1 MSMTGSLMQPYEGSA
16 GGVTRAGKRIMTVS
30 PSSKSP
36 PSTSPGPSSAPN
48 GGPSPGGPNGNPPCS
63 LPSSASSSSSCSAAA
78 SSASS
83 SSLTRRSSASG
94 HHHHRHHHHHSK
106 RRRDSEDCCC
116 CCCRFLGRKLH
127 LNSLWSVWYGFV
139 ALVLEACVISAALKR
154 MAAVVELPWPAQ
166 DPPPLGTFPLHP
178 GPGIEMTVCLGLGAL
193 AVVLVPPFL
202 FAAVFKVGNLANDG
216 YKHGVQLDAC
226 SRDPS
231 GLSLGGGGSGG
242 GGSGGLLGSL
252 WTHGGPTAPFLHL
265 VSAFCLLLARLI
277 MEARL
282 IQAGFL
288 PKDAIWR
295 TDLDFLG
302 IHRDRLVLLN
312 FLSSTFNS
320 STPLPPSLPT
330 PLSLDEV
337 ILNGTASSVLQM
349 TTTTTLPPTTTT
361 LTTTSSTTSFPSL
374 PPPSASAVTAPS
386 PMPSPDDDGDLWDGG
401 AVWWG
406 SGPISTEF
414 LNYALALTAYAVR
427 YPSVFWRTSK
437 PLASLLSVQLAANAI
452 YALLSFASIS
462 VLYKVQVVRAADGSF
477 GNDAVAAGADSQSFL
492 LSFFSS
498 LHGRGSE
505 GRSAGGAGSGNNGPF
520 LLNPLVT
527 LALFVLSGALV
538 LASSLVLY
546 LYGLCRLRSFLGR
559 QRERGRLITV
569 PGSLGEGAGG
579 GGGGWGYFSHCAAL
593 CVLISLG
600 VCEAPLL
607 HDAALVYRGSL
618 DGAVLAGSIAAVMH
632 LLLWLLAWL
641 ILTAK
646 RRWAFK
652 VRVTVARAT
661 VRASPRS
668 VQLLTDVEL
677 ASRRHNRRPHCGSS
691 GSDSSAGVPLL
702 VVGNGRAYAVSE
714 TTPRKAIMGV
724 VQRTI
729 LEQQQ
734 QRQRQRK
741 GISPGEDGEDSGGGM
756 GDGDLLDDDDDGEQ
770 VYWLR
775 PQQTVLRTVSP
786 KPSPDS
792 ERLTW
797 LHRKNSSSSGGT
809 KLKVTFDDSLNTG
822 SNGSGARKL
831 KVLSKVPKTALA
843 VGRGKLKGTGNGPDL
858 VGEQNGS
865 RSRIGRRRN
874 PLLSDSEDF
883 SGEDCEGAVP
893 EDDGDYATLREVPM
907 PVGDDEDTPSED
919 AKFQGSV
926 TPRCLRRADSG
937 MPHEEDVTPRSES
950 VSTESSGGSPPE
962 HSGHSDE
969 TSSGIHSNSSGE
981 TGHNGQQGIQVVT
994 VGPSRRSTSVDDLVT
1009 TEQAP
1014 RTTAAPWRSF
1024 SLQRNVQPPT
1034 SEDCGDFPP
1043 PPPPPPLEES
1053 TVVIRRKQSRP
1064 KTTDLTQAEPFGR
1077 STNMRMT
1084 SFTDQPDGSRSS
1096 ITTGSTVG
1104 NSAGPSRVIPS
1115 SSPSLQ
1121 PQPIKDYQ
1129 SRVLASGTA
1138 SLPPQHHPPH
1148 QGFQLAAGGR
1158 GGCHSFPR
1166 IQPQQPH
1173 LNYPIHPHHHQHTT
1187 LPTHHNGVRIFGGP
1201 SSLANTSSFKH
1212 YRPGLQLAG
1221 VMAQGPSYYG
1231 TAVTAS
1237 VPAGRPMGVG
1247 VVNGVARV
1255 PEESA
1260 GHHTF
1265 PAVKRVELI
1274 PHLMKANGVGQD
1286 RDSANFSMASSGD
1299 SDNYIT
1305 HG

>member
-1 MSMTGSLMQPYEGSA
+1 
-16 GGVTRAGKRIMTVS
+16 
-30 PSSKSP
+30 
-36 PSTSPGPSSAPN
+36 
-48 GGPSPGGPNGNPPCS
+48 
-63 LPSSASSSSSCSAAA
+63 
-78 SSASS
+78 
-83 SSLTRRSSASG
+83 
-94 HHHHRHHHHHSK
+94 
-106 RRRDSEDCCC
+106 
-116 CCCRFLGRKLH
+116 
-127 LNSLWSVWYGFV
+127 
-139 ALVLEACVISAALKR
+139 
-154 MAAVVELPWPAQ
+154 
-166 DPPPLGTFPLHP
+166 
-178 GPGIEMTVCLGLGAL
+178 MTVCLGLGAL

-231 GLSLGGGGSGG
+231 GLSLGGGGGG
-242 GGSGGLLGSL
+242 GGLLGSL

-312 FLSSTFNS
+312 FLSSTFNA

-330 PLSLDEV
+330 PLALEEV
-337 ILNGTASSVLQM
+337 LNGTSALPTAASTASPV
-349 TTTTTLPPTTTT
+349 TTLPPSTTTAAT
-361 LTTTSSTTSFPSL
+361 FPTVA
-374 PPPSASAVTAPS
+374 PPSASAITSAPS
-386 PMPSPDDDGDLWDGG
+386 SPFSGDDDDLWDGG

-406 SGPISTEF
+406 SGPVSAEF

-437 PLASLLSVQLAANAI
+437 PLASLLSVQLAANAV
-452 YALLSFASIS
+452 YALLSFASVS
-462 VLYKVQVVRAADGSF
+462 VLYKVQVVRAAEGGGGGF
-477 GNDAVAAGADSQSFL
+477 GADSGAVDSQSFL

-498 LHGRGSE
+498 LHGRGGGE
-505 GRSAGGAGSGNNGPF
+505 GRGGGGGGNNNGPF
-520 LLNPLVT
+520 LLNPVVT

-559 QRERGRLITV
+559 QRDRGRLITV
-569 PGSLGEGAGG
+569 PGSLGDGG

-618 DGAVLAGSIAAVMH
+618 DGAVLAGSVAAVMH

-668 VQLLTDVEL
+668 VQLLTDVEI
-677 ASRRHNRRPHCGSS
+677 ASRRHNRRPHCGGG
-691 GSDSSAGVPLL
+691 GSDASAGVPLL

-724 VQRTI
+724 VQRTV

-741 GISPGEDGEDSGGGM
+741 GVSPGEDGDDSAGGAAA
-756 GDGDLLDDDDDGEQ
+756 DGDLLDDDDDGEQ

-775 PQQTVLRTVSP
+775 PQQTVLRAVSP
-786 KPSPDS
+786 KPSPCS

-797 LHRKNSSSSGGT
+797 LQRKNSASSGGT

-822 SNGSGARKL
+822 TNGSGARKL

-843 VGRGKLKGTGNGPDL
+843 VGRGKLKATGNGPDL
-858 VGEQNGS
+858 VGEQNCA
-865 RSRIGRRRN
+865 RARAGRRRN

-883 SGEDCEGAVP
+883 SGEDCEGVVP

-907 PVGDDEDTPSED
+907 PIGDEEDTPSED
-919 AKFQGSV
+919 AKLLDSVADGSITYAATNRDLLLPGDYEDTLPEPSPLPPPSPTEAEKAQGEEINNHSSPPPPAANSSAAPSNQNLDPQFQGSV

-981 TGHNGQQGIQVVT
+981 TGHNGQQGGVQVVT

-1014 RTTAAPWRSF
+1014 RATAAPWRSF

-1096 ITTGSTVG
+1096 ISTGSTVG
-1104 NSAGPSRVIPS
+1104 SSAGPSRVVPTSAS
-1115 SSPSLQ
+1115 SIQ
-1121 PQPIKDYQ
+1121 PPPIKDYQ
-1129 SRVLASGTA
+1129 SRVPPSGTA

-1166 IQPQQPH
+1166 IQAQQPH

-1201 SSLANTSSFKH
+1201 SSIANTSSFKH